1 MAYNSDEIRGVMIQV
16 GDDRL
21 LLPNATVAEVLAKV
35 PVEPVEDAPDWLP
48 GRIDWHGWQVPVK
61 FATLAGLQED
71 AAGRGNRVIV
81 LKALGGDEALP
92 YFGLLTASFPQL
104 VSVPRDSLPA
114 LPAGEYYWH
123 DLIDLP
129 VVDEAGAAVG
139 TVVSV
144 ENYGASDVLE
154 IALEGGRRVLL
165 PLVPDAVREIG
176 EKLCVSR
183 AWIDAA

>member
-1 MAYNSDEIRGVMIQV
+1 MSYNSDEIRGVMIQV

-48 GRIDWHGWQVPVK
+48 GRIDWHGWQVPLVK

-104 VSVPRDSLPA
+104 VSVPRDSLLA
-114 LPAGEYYWH
+114 DASE
-123 DLIDLP
+123 DDLP
-129 VVDEAGAAVG
+129 RG
-139 TVVSV
+139 
-144 ENYGASDVLE
+144 
-154 IALEGGRRVLL
+154 IQMRVLL
-165 PLVPDAVREIG
+165 GEQSAMLPDLELVERMVAQA
-176 EKLCVSR
+176 L
-183 AWIDAA
+183 AAAA

>member
-48 GRIDWHGWQVPVK
+48 GRIDWHGWQVPLVK

-81 LKALGGDEALP
+81 LKALGGDDALP

-104 VSVPRDSLPA
+104 VSVPRDSLLA
-114 LPAGEYYWH
+114 DASEE
-123 DLIDLP
+123 DLP
-129 VVDEAGAAVG
+129 RG
-139 TVVSV
+139 
-144 ENYGASDVLE
+144 
-154 IALEGGRRVLL
+154 IQMRVLL
-165 PLVPDAVREIG
+165 GEQSAMLPDLELVERMVGQA
-176 EKLCVSR
+176 L
-183 AWIDAA
+183 AAAA

>member
-48 GRIDWHGWQVPVK
+48 GRIDWHGWQVPLVK
-61 FATLAGLQED
+61 FATLAALQED

-104 VSVPRDSLPA
+104 VSVPRDSLLA
-114 LPAGEYYWH
+114 DASE
-123 DLIDLP
+123 DDLP
-129 VVDEAGAAVG
+129 RG
-139 TVVSV
+139 
-144 ENYGASDVLE
+144 
-154 IALEGGRRVLL
+154 IQMRVLL
-165 PLVPDAVREIG
+165 GEQSAMLPDLELVERMVGQA
-176 EKLCVSR
+176 L
-183 AWIDAA
+183 AAAA

>member
-16 GDDRL
+16 GDERL

-48 GRIDWHGWQVPVK
+48 GRIDWHGWQVPLVK
-61 FATLAGLQED
+61 FASLAGLQED

-104 VSVPRDSLPA
+104 VSVPRDSLLA
-114 LPAGEYYWH
+114 DASEE
-123 DLIDLP
+123 DLP
-129 VVDEAGAAVG
+129 RGVQM
-139 TVVSV
+139 
-144 ENYGASDVLE
+144 
-154 IALEGGRRVLL
+154 RVLL
-165 PLVPDAVREIG
+165 GDEAALLPDLDDVEAKIG
-176 EKLCVSR
+176 EAL
-183 AWIDAA
+183 AQAA

>member
-16 GDDRL
+16 GDERL

-48 GRIDWHGWQVPVK
+48 GRIDWHGWQVPRVK
-61 FATLAGLQED
+61 FASLAGLQED

-104 VSVPRDSLPA
+104 VSVPRDSLLA
-114 LPAGEYYWH
+114 DASEE
-123 DLIDLP
+123 DLP
-129 VVDEAGAAVG
+129 RG
-139 TVVSV
+139 
-144 ENYGASDVLE
+144 
-154 IALEGGRRVLL
+154 IQMRVLL
-165 PLVPDAVREIG
+165 GEQSAMLPDLELVERMVGQA
-176 EKLCVSR
+176 L
-183 AWIDAA
+183 AAAA

>member
-1 MAYNSDEIRGVMIQV
+1 MTYNSDEIRGVMIQV

-48 GRIDWHGWQVPVK
+48 GRIDWHGWQVPLVK

-104 VSVPRDSLPA
+104 VSVPRDSLLA
-114 LPAGEYYWH
+114 DASE
-123 DLIDLP
+123 DDLP
-129 VVDEAGAAVG
+129 RG
-139 TVVSV
+139 
-144 ENYGASDVLE
+144 
-154 IALEGGRRVLL
+154 IQMRVLL
-165 PLVPDAVREIG
+165 GEQSAMLPDLELVERMVAQA
-176 EKLCVSR
+176 L
-183 AWIDAA
+183 AAAA

>member
-16 GDDRL
+16 GDERL

-48 GRIDWHGWQVPVK
+48 GRIDWHGWQVPLVK
-61 FATLAGLQED
+61 FASLAGLQED

-104 VSVPRDSLPA
+104 VSVPRDSLLA
-114 LPAGEYYWH
+114 AASEE
-123 DLIDLP
+123 DLP
-129 VVDEAGAAVG
+129 RG
-139 TVVSV
+139 
-144 ENYGASDVLE
+144 
-154 IALEGGRRVLL
+154 IQMRVLL
-165 PLVPDAVREIG
+165 GEQSAMLPDLELVERMVGQA
-176 EKLCVSR
+176 L
-183 AWIDAA
+183 AAAA

>member
-48 GRIDWHGWQVPVK
+48 GRIDWHGWQVPLVK

-81 LKALGGDEALP
+81 LKALGGDEAVP
-92 YFGLLTASFPQL
+92 YFGLVTASFPQL
-104 VSVPRDSLPA
+104 VSVPRDSLLA
-114 LPAGEYYWH
+114 DASE
-123 DLIDLP
+123 DDLP
-129 VVDEAGAAVG
+129 RG
-139 TVVSV
+139 
-144 ENYGASDVLE
+144 
-154 IALEGGRRVLL
+154 IQMRVLL
-165 PLVPDAVREIG
+165 GEQSAMLPDLELVERMVAQA
-176 EKLCVSR
+176 L
-183 AWIDAA
+183 AAAA

>member
-48 GRIDWHGWQVPVK
+48 GRIDWHGWQVPLVK

-104 VSVPRDSLPA
+104 VSVPRDSLLA
-114 LPAGEYYWH
+114 DASE
-123 DLIDLP
+123 DDLP
-129 VVDEAGAAVG
+129 RG
-139 TVVSV
+139 
-144 ENYGASDVLE
+144 
-154 IALEGGRRVLL
+154 IQMRVLL
-165 PLVPDAVREIG
+165 GEQSAMLPDLELVERMVAQALAAV
-176 EKLCVSR
+176 
-183 AWIDAA
+183 A

>member
-16 GDDRL
+16 GDERL

-48 GRIDWHGWQVPVK
+48 GRIDWHGWQVPLVK
-61 FATLAGLQED
+61 FASLAGLQED

-104 VSVPRDSLPA
+104 VSVPRDSLLA
-114 LPAGEYYWH
+114 DASE
-123 DLIDLP
+123 DDLP
-129 VVDEAGAAVG
+129 RG
-139 TVVSV
+139 
-144 ENYGASDVLE
+144 
-154 IALEGGRRVLL
+154 IQMRVLL
-165 PLVPDAVREIG
+165 GEQSAMLPDLELVERMVAQA
-176 EKLCVSR
+176 L
-183 AWIDAA
+183 AAAA

>member
-48 GRIDWHGWQVPVK
+48 GRIDWHGWQVPLVK
-61 FATLAGLQED
+61 FATLSGLQED

-104 VSVPRDSLPA
+104 VSVPRDSLLA
-114 LPAGEYYWH
+114 DASE
-123 DLIDLP
+123 DDLP
-129 VVDEAGAAVG
+129 RG
-139 TVVSV
+139 
-144 ENYGASDVLE
+144 
-154 IALEGGRRVLL
+154 IQMRVLL
-165 PLVPDAVREIG
+165 GEQSAMLPDLELVERMVAQA
-176 EKLCVSR
+176 L
-183 AWIDAA
+183 AAAA